1 MNAAKYANGGGT
13 TYTAIGVWKMD
24 DEGGWELQEPYKTYL
39 LEAKLHATQG
49 WRESLYA
56 YLADKCPYTRDEL
69 NAELLRRVDER
80 KCTAMELVDE
90 FVIEALSGNLL
101 PH

>member
-1 MNAAKYANGGGT
+1 MAA
-13 TYTAIGVWKMD
+13 GVWTMTED
-24 DEGGWELQEPYKTYL
+24 GEFELQEPYRTYL
-39 LEAKLHATQG
+39 LEAKLSATQG
-49 WRESLYA
+49 WRESLYG

-80 KCTAMELVDE
+80 ECSAMELVDE
-90 FVIEALSGNLL
+90 FVIEAISGDLM